1 MSLSL
6 AITINALADVAL
18 LGALAYLMS
27 QTRRLTLHVAGA
39 AVPAA
44 TAAPAQ
50 RRFSVRQA
58 PRSIS
63 ALQPAPSSHA
73 SGLTS

>member
-18 LGALAYLMS
+18 LGGLAYLMS
-27 QTRRLTLHVAGA
+27 QTRRLTPDVARA
-39 AVPAA
+39 DAPAA

-50 RRFSVRQA
+50 RPVRQA
-58 PRSIS
+58 PRFSS